1 LAIQIICIHSNK
13 DEKPLL
19 SILFVTFNT
28 IHSASLIVDPRGHID
43 SNDCDE
49 IHLQFEKARGKK
61 GETGH
66 PMYIIAPYNKLEID
80 EEDTMDRNTVKTSNR
95 SLWQPSIISPEWVCL
110 TRSVALAKRS
120 YSFMMKK
127 LLLFAKSN
135 DWSAI
140 FHESPASFQ
149 SYSVLL
155 RVNTEFVVDTEA
167 SSTGNDLNPS
177 PDENGALETSYTR
190 SMKARIEGPKGLR
203 RKVYRNIQNSGSDE
217 TILLWQPVQS
227 VISSLREK
235 FGAYAL
241 FFYNELSPEVIGLV
255 WRPQTVATMSFSAMT
270 SEYARPLD
278 NDEKSWKND
287 SLVIRNATDLLREMS
302 EYYQYV
308 ITTVKIVDESCIVP
322 SSKRRKLSISN
333 DDKNGGQ
340 ESSHNGDG
348 GEE

>member
-1 LAIQIICIHSNK
+1 MQIIGIYSHE
-13 DEKPLL
+13 DDKPLL
-19 SILFVTFNT
+19 SILFV
-28 IHSASLIVDPRGHID
+28 IYSEPLIVDPRGHID
-43 SNDCDE
+43 ANDCDE

-61 GETGH
+61 GEAGH
-66 PMYIIAPYNKLEID
+66 PMYIVAPYNKLEID
-80 EEDTMDRNTVKTSNR
+80 EEDSMDRNTVKISNQ
-95 SLWQPSIISPEWVCL
+95 SSWQPNTNLSEWVGL

-127 LLLFAKSN
+127 LLSFAKSN

-155 RVNTEFVVDTEA
+155 RVNTDFVVDAEA
-167 SSTGNDLNPS
+167 SSTGNNLNPS
-177 PDENGALETSYTR
+177 PGENGALETSYTR

-203 RKVYRNIQNSGSDE
+203 RKVYRNIQNSASDE

-270 SEYARPLD
+270 AEYARPLED
-278 NDEKSWKND
+278 DEKSWKND
-287 SLVIRNATDLLREMS
+287 SLVIRNATELLREMS

-308 ITTVKIVDESCIVP
+308 ITTVKIIDESCFAP

-333 DDKNGGQ
+333 NDKSGEK
-340 ESSHNGDG
+340 ESRDNEDS